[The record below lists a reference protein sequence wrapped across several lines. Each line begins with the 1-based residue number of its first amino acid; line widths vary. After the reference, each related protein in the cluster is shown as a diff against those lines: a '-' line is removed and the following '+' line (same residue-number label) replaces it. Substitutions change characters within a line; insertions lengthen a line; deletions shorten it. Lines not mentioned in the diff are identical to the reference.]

1 MVIEPTQAPLLS
13 IVVPVYGVE
22 PYLYQCLE
30 SIRADIPA
38 GEAGEV
44 ELIAVDDASPDRCGE
59 MLRSYAAGRA
69 GIRTVHLTDNVG
81 LGLARNAGLD
91 VATGVY
97 VWFVDSDD
105 WLPPGTVPAVLER
118 LRRDRPDVL
127 MLDHLRVHEGGR
139 REVDASSHLLRGV
152 PGVVRLADC
161 PQLLRVQH
169 TAWNK
174 VVRRGFMAE
183 LELRFFPGW
192 YEDIPFSHPLLIGAE
207 RISVLDRVCY
217 LYRQGRLGAI
227 TSTRS
232 GRHFDAFDQY
242 ERLFDWLD
250 RHAPDDRLRAE
261 LFTLMISHYLVVA
274 GNEGRL
280 HPRLR
285 RAFFRRVAEHYR
297 RYLPAAGYARP
308 AGVAGLKHRLV
319 GRNSYLAY
327 AALRQAHRAA
337 GRVRGGRSVPPALPS
352 TEAGHAEQARQVTET
367 GQVTEAGQ
375 VAEAGQVTEAGRPVT
390 GTATD
395 QTTAMASR
403 R

>member
-38 GEAGEV
+38 GEAGAV

-59 MLRSYAAGRA
+59 MLRSYAAGRV

-91 VATGVY
+91 VATGAY

-105 WLPPGTVPAVLER
+105 WLPPGTIPAVLDR

-152 PGVVRLADC
+152 PGVVRLADR
-161 PQLLRVQH
+161 PQLLKVQH

-232 GRHFDAFDQY
+232 RRHFDAFDQY

-274 GNEGRL
+274 GNDGRL

-297 RYLPAAGYARP
+297 RYLPDAGYARP
-308 AGVAGLKHRLV
+308 DGVAGLKHRLV

-327 AALRQAHRAA
+327 AALRRAHRAA
-337 GRVRGGRSVPPALPS
+337 GRMRGGRPVPPALPS
-352 TEAGHAEQARQVTET
+352 PEADQ
-367 GQVTEAGQ
+367 AGQ
-375 VAEAGQVTEAGRPVT
+375 VAETGQATEAGRPAT
-390 GTATD
+390 GTAAD